1 MNKNQYRILALIF
14 SLMSVV
20 LAGLLVSHVST
31 IKTLEDKVGAVEAT
45 VYSQKET
52 IESLEATIET
62 QRQQIKN
69 YQEATL
75 DLNKLEEAY
84 EAVITRLEG
93 LTNLNRDMNEEELL
107 TTFELEMQQVKAF
120 IAVKSSENLDLF
132 VGIEAEDDKVDE
144 VEAALMRYKSNTA
157 SNPKLTLLDAAKLKQ
172 AQVIKIRNHVF
183 LVCFTGGEDVET
195 VSQAEAVTKLQTQK
209 AVDVINKTFK

>member
-93 LTNLNRDMNEEELL
+93 LTNLNREMNEEELL
-107 TTFELEMQQVKAF
+107 TTFELELQQVKAF
-120 IAVKSSENLDLF
+120 ISVQSSENLDLF